1 MSARELDAAGILE
14 PTLRASYLECKR
26 LNSLHGK
33 TYYLATLLLPPGKRP
48 FVHALYGFARYA
60 DEIVDDLAS
69 TLTIDE
75 KEAALRRWSDQPL
88 DDLSKG
94 ASSDHIGAALVDTV
108 RRFNIPLEHFR
119 AFLHSMAMD
128 ISISRY
134 ESYPE
139 LMEYVY
145 GSAAVIGLE
154 MVPILGTLSDDA
166 YPAAEKLGVAFQL
179 ANFIRDV
186 DEDLDRGRIYLPLDE
201 LRSFNVSQ
209 EMLHAR
215 RLTPEIREALRF
227 NIDRVRQLQ
236 REATPGIALLA
247 PESRAC
253 IEAASEL
260 YCGIVDEVEKI
271 DYQIFDKRAK
281 TSTARRL
288 RVAIPA
294 FARALAARRANPN
307 KSIS

>member
-1 MSARELDAAGILE
+1 MSARELDAAGIFE
-14 PTLRASYLECKR
+14 PSLRASYLECKR

-69 TLTIDE
+69 TLSLEE
-75 KEAALRRWSDQPL
+75 KEAMLRRWSEQLL

-108 RRFNIPLEHFR
+108 RRFVIPIEHFR

-134 ESYPE
+134 KNYAA

-154 MVPILGTLSDDA
+154 MVPILGPLSEEA
-166 YPAAEKLGVAFQL
+166 YPAAEKLGIAFQL

-186 DEDLDRGRIYLPLDE
+186 GEDLDRGRIYLPLDE
-201 LRSFNVSQ
+201 LNSFNVTE
-209 EMLHAR
+209 EMLFAR
-215 RLTPEIREALRF
+215 KVTPEIIDALKF
-227 NIDRVRQLQ
+227 NIERVRRLQ
-236 REATPGIALLA
+236 READPGIKMLA

-271 DYQIFDKRAK
+271 DYQIFEKRAK

-288 RVAIPA
+288 SVAIPA
-294 FARALAARRANPN
+294 YARALAARRANPN
-307 KSIS
+307 KSTG